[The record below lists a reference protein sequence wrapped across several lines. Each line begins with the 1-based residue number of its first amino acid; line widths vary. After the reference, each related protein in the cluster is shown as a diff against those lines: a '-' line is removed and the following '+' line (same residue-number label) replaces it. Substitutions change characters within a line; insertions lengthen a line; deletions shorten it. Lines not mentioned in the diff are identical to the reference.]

1 MDGRVERVRDLE
13 GSAAL
18 VTGASRGLG
27 RALAA
32 ELAARGA
39 RVVMVA
45 RGEVALEEAAAAIR
59 RAGGDAHA
67 IAADVAD
74 KEAVYP
80 LIALAQ
86 DRVGPID
93 VLVHAASALGPT
105 PLGELS
111 TLACEDLEAVLA
123 ANLVGPF
130 RLTKALVGGMV
141 ARGRGTV
148 VFVSSDAAIEAY
160 PRWGAYGASKAAAD
174 HLARIWAAEL
184 EGRAVRVVA
193 FDPGEMDTAMH
204 RAAIPDAD
212 PATLARPEHVA
223 AVLAEVIAAPT
234 AASGARLVASQLA
247 VPASR
252 AGASR

>member
-1 MDGRVERVRDLE
+1 MDRRPDVVRDLE
-13 GSAAL
+13 GQAAL

-32 ELAARGA
+32 ALAARGA
-39 RVVMVA
+39 RVAMVA
-45 RGEVALEEAAAAIR
+45 RGEEALAEAAEAIR
-59 RAGGDAHA
+59 AAGGDAHA
-67 IAADVAD
+67 VPADVAD
-74 KEAVYP
+74 KASIYP
-80 LIALAQ
+80 LVGLAQ

-93 VLVHAASALGPT
+93 VLVHAASSLGPT

-130 RLTKALVGGMV
+130 RLTRALVGGMV
-141 ARGRGTV
+141 ARGRGTI
-148 VFVSSDAAIEAY
+148 VFVSSDAAVEAY

-184 EGRAVRVVA
+184 EGGAVRVVA

-204 RAAIPDAD
+204 RAAIPEAD
-212 PATLARPEHVA
+212 PATLARPEDVA
-223 AVLAEVIAAPT
+223 ALLADVIATT
-234 AASGARLVASQLA
+234 AAPSGARLVASQLA
-247 VPASR
+247 PAEAR
-252 AGASR
+252 